1 MILKRISK
9 IFGALIVAASLSLTS
24 LAPATAAQPVTAK
37 QTAAAQT
44 SGNFDGPELREPA
57 GQYYSFCTNLGMSF
71 NWTGNDPMTCPGYL
85 DVYIGGQQTAHL
97 NIGGSPGS
105 LLWSCALG
113 VGVSMVSIFVPG
125 GPPVGWALVGALSSM
140 GIALAGCAGW

>member
-9 IFGALIVAASLSLTS
+9 IFGALIVAASL
-24 LAPATAAQPVTAK
+24 
-37 QTAAAQT
+37 
-44 SGNFDGPELREPA
+44 
-57 GQYYSFCTNLGMSF
+57 C
-71 NWTGNDPMTCPGYL
+71 
-85 DVYIGGQQTAHL
+85 
-97 NIGGSPGS
+97 